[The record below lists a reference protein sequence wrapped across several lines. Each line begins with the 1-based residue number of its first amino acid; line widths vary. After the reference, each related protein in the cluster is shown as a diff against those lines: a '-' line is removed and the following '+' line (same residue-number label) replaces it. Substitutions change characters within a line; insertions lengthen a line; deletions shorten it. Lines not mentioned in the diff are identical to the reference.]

1 MKEKDSTFDSEEM
14 KLKKAI
20 MWLLS
25 DVNDEQSLQVILYIT
40 QMMWQKEMRKGM
52 VQSDSVVQD
61 ANTS

>member
-52 VQSDSVVQD
+52 VQSDSAVQD